1 VSALATGL
9 DVLGGD
15 DWSALHLH
23 RRLGSIAEQEG
34 GCTED
39 ILSEGVGPAE
49 ERIFRERFAVRLSRT
64 GALDSP
70 RYPFIVAV
78 FSKKNKLRSG
88 ALKMLRHFPRS
99 SRFLEIKRR
108 QSATPVWRGTRARTF
123 RPHPGQE
130 GEREEYGRGGVEQ
143 QQPPELRSSSSTPD
157 PRARAAAAPME
168 GEVTV
173 LDLVV
178 ARLLSTEREQGAK
191 PRSPGLVAFGAGLA
205 PCRGRRD
212 PSPAPPLLPGPSPSL
227 RWARLLP
234 FSAGGSQN
242 RGWARSRGG
251 GGASSGV

>member
-1 VSALATGL
+1 
-9 DVLGGD
+9 
-15 DWSALHLH
+15 
-23 RRLGSIAEQEG
+23 
-34 GCTED
+34 
-39 ILSEGVGPAE
+39 
-49 ERIFRERFAVRLSRT
+49 
-64 GALDSP
+64 
-70 RYPFIVAV
+70 
-78 FSKKNKLRSG
+78 
-88 ALKMLRHFPRS
+88 M
-99 SRFLEIKRR
+99 
-108 QSATPVWRGTRARTF
+108 
-123 RPHPGQE
+123 E
-130 GEREEYGRGGVEQ
+130 GEVTVLDLVVARLLSTEREQG
-143 QQPPELRSSSSTPD
+143 
-157 PRARAAAAPME
+157 AK

-251 GGASSGV
+251 AGASSGV